1 MVFNKPLSDNAI
13 EQLEFLGSFAP
24 TVNPSHKMLKGY
36 MYDVDDGQYG
46 RVYLEPS
53 DLRALASAC
62 NEVAEWLEERAES
75 DVR

>member
-1 MVFNKPLSDNAI
+1 MGFNKPLSDNAI
-13 EQLEFLGSFAP
+13 ENLEFLGSFSP
-24 TVNPSHKMLKGY
+24 TVNPSHKMIKGY
-36 MYDVDDGQYG
+36 LYDGDEGEVG

-62 NEVAEWLEERAES
+62 NEVAEWLEERAAS

>member
-1 MVFNKPLSDNAI
+1 MVYEKKLSENAI
-13 EQLEFLGSFAP
+13 EQLKFLGSFAP
-24 TVNPSHKMLKGY
+24 TVDPSHKLLKGY
-36 MYDVDDGQYG
+36 MYDGDEGECG

-62 NEVAEWLEERAES
+62 NEVADWLEERAEI